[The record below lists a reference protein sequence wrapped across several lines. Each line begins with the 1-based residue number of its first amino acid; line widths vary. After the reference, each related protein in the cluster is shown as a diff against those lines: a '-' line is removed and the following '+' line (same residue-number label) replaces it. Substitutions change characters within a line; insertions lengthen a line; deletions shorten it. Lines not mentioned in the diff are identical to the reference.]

1 MSEFPVN
8 EPMDTPQSPAETPS
22 ENAAA
27 ETAAADAFAKEN
39 VDFAQR
45 LAAAAEQMKAA
56 VAAEEAPAEE
66 ACAEAAAK
74 EDASVR
80 QEGEVPAAEESP
92 AEEAAAEE
100 TPVEETP
107 MEETPVEEVT
117 SAKPAYAMPAPAKKN
132 SRNPGGVWG
141 IIIGVTLGA
150 LCCACIAMLAGLAVS
165 AGRGVIRPAPGA
177 QQNQQSQQQTPADP
191 DASLQ
196 VHEVPREED
205 GFTTQYIADQ
215 VRDSVVGILIY
226 DGFGLEAAG
235 GGTGIVMS
243 EDGYIITNAHV
254 VVDATG
260 LTVVMHDESRYTAR
274 VVGYDEKTDLAVIKI
289 NATGLKP
296 AEFGDSD
303 AVVVGEKA
311 VAIGNPGGLA
321 GSVSQGI
328 ISGLNREITI
338 TLSDNTVASMNVI
351 QTDAAINPG
360 NSGGPLLNAWGQ
372 VIGIN
377 SSKIVASGYEG
388 IGFSIPVNEAKPIID
403 NLIQYGYVKDRAVL
417 GISVIA
423 LDATNG
429 PANGLPSQG
438 LYIASIA
445 EYSDMLNH
453 GIEPGDVILKA
464 NGREMITTDDL
475 TEELKSFRP
484 GDTIRME
491 ILHSYNNNVITVD
504 VLLKDSKAGE

>member
-8 EPMDTPQSPAETPS
+8 EPMDTPQTPAEAPA
-22 ENAAA
+22 ENPAA

-56 VAAEEAPAEE
+56 VAVEEAPAEE

-74 EDASVR
+74 EEAPVR
-80 QEGEVPAAEESP
+80 QEGETPAAEEAPAEETPAEETP
-92 AEEAAAEE
+92 AEEAA
-100 TPVEETP
+100 P
-107 MEETPVEEVT
+107 
-117 SAKPAYAMPAPAKKN
+117 AKPAYAMPAPAKKRTR
-132 SRNPGGVWG
+132 SPGGVWG
-141 IIIGVTLGA
+141 IIVGVTLGA

-165 AGRGVIRPAPGA
+165 AGRGAVRPAPGA

-191 DASLQ
+191 DTSLQ

-205 GFTTQYIADQ
+205 GFTTQYIVDQ

-260 LTVVMHDESRYTAR
+260 LTVVMDDESRYTAR

-445 EYSDMLNH
+445 EYSDMLSH